1 VSNKYSKKIITID
14 GPSGSGKGAISRLTA
29 QKLTWELLD
38 SGALYRLIALS
49 SVQQKVGIDRV
60 MTLVD
65 LALDLPVVF
74 SPDAAG
80 GETKVLLAGEDVSLA
95 IRQEEIGELAS
106 KIAAIQSV
114 RDALLERQREFA
126 TSKGL
131 VADGR
136 DMGTT
141 VFPQAGLKI
150 YLTASAQA
158 RAERRLKQLQDKGI
172 PAIIDSLYS
181 GIVARDERDASRS
194 ASPLKPAEDAIQIDT
209 TNIGI
214 DEVMLIIDKLIK
226 ENLT

>member
-1 VSNKYSKKIITID
+1 
-14 GPSGSGKGAISRLTA
+14 
-29 QKLTWELLD
+29 
-38 SGALYRLIALS
+38 
-49 SVQQKVGIDRV
+49 
-60 MTLVD
+60 
-65 LALDLPVVF
+65 
-74 SPDAAG
+74 
-80 GETKVLLAGEDVSLA
+80 
-95 IRQEEIGELAS
+95 
-106 KIAAIQSV
+106 
-114 RDALLERQREFA
+114 
-126 TSKGL
+126 
-131 VADGR
+131 
-136 DMGTT
+136 MGTT